1 LGVVGLG
8 IAVAVATVGVTVAV
22 AKQGPSAPVARSDS
36 GGRNTV
42 RPEVAVIRA
51 RLVEALTG
59 EKDMIFYTQSSTEVP
74 GQPASNGEEWDYPWS
89 AQPGQLVR
97 QAGTDSV
104 GGTVQNRWSLIF
116 TAPAGGATNNTGPIT
131 GLGATCNVSGQ
142 RIDVYLTNQTWQS
155 SEQSCVA
162 LDPGLDTAFL
172 DPRTGQLISNIK
184 TLVADGLLQ
193 VLGYPT
199 EHGQPTVE
207 LKTGT
212 HGVTTLDLWV
222 NANTYLPVQ
231 SVTTGPTGDANSG
244 QTFTTVDQY
253 SFLSPTQANLANL
266 RVTVPPGFREIVS
279 PEKG

>member
-1 LGVVGLG
+1 MNELDVLKRFRDDVPEPSTDAWLRALAAIEAARAETFEPPAQLAPLRRGSPRYRRRLGVVGLG

-116 TAPAGGATNNTGPIT
+116 TAPAGGA
-131 GLGATCNVSGQ
+131 VE
-142 RIDVYLTNQTWQS
+142 R
-155 SEQSCVA
+155 
-162 LDPGLDTAFL
+162 
-172 DPRTGQLISNIK
+172 R
-184 TLVADGLLQ
+184 AD
-193 VLGYPT
+193 
-199 EHGQPTVE
+199 
-207 LKTGT
+207 
-212 HGVTTLDLWV
+212 
-222 NANTYLPVQ
+222 
-231 SVTTGPTGDANSG
+231 
-244 QTFTTVDQY
+244 
-253 SFLSPTQANLANL
+253 
-266 RVTVPPGFREIVS
+266 
-279 PEKG
+279 